1 MTKLL
6 EQVLAEVRKLS
17 DEEQDKIATELIAY
31 LNAPRDDR
39 DLQLSKNS
47 WPRCAGGWPTQTPA
61 TWRSKRSRLASVACG
76 HEHAISKVS
85 QLPQADQEAAV
96 FGGLET

>member
-31 LNAPRDDR
+31 LNAPGDDQ
-39 DLQLSKNS
+39 DLQLSDEQLAEV
-47 WPRCAGGWPTQTPA
+47 R
-61 TWRSKRSRLASVACG
+61 RRLADPNPRNL
-76 HEHAISKVS
+76 AIEEV
-85 QLPQADQEAAV
+85 EARIRRLRA
-96 FGGLET
+96 